1 MLSEKT
7 YIFAAPEFRGIHE
20 KTESMNGHVK
30 MTGVMED
37 LLIYGTAKV
46 GERGQ
51 IVIPAE
57 ARKEFKIRAGDIL
70 LVVRGVGRQ
79 GIVLV
84 KAETVKE
91 LVAKVMTGL
100 AEEKEE
106 AGQSKEVDEHI
117 PALGHD
123 RGSKP

>member
-1 MLSEKT
+1 MLFEKP
-7 YIFAAPEFRGIHE
+7 YIFAAPQSEEIHE

-30 MTGVMED
+30 MASVMED

-57 ARKEFKIRAGDIL
+57 ARKEFGIRAGDIL

-84 KAETVKE
+84 KAETVRE
-91 LVAKVMTGL
+91 LVAKVMAGL
-100 AEEKEE
+100 AQEREE
-106 AGQSKEVDEHI
+106 AGQSQEVDEHS

-123 RGSKP
+123 RGPT

>member
-1 MLSEKT
+1 
-7 YIFAAPEFRGIHE
+7 
-20 KTESMNGHVK
+20 MNGHVK
-30 MTGVMED
+30 MAGVMED

-57 ARKEFKIRAGDIL
+57 ARKEFGIRAGDIL
-70 LVVRGVGRQ
+70 LVVRGVGKQ

-91 LVAKVMTGL
+91 LVAKVMAGL
-100 AEEKEE
+100 AQEREEV
-106 AGQSKEVDEHI
+106 GQSQEVDDHG
-117 PALGHD
+117 PLLGHD
-123 RGSKP
+123 RGPT

>member
-1 MLSEKT
+1 MAS
-7 YIFAAPEFRGIHE
+7 
-20 KTESMNGHVK
+20 
-30 MTGVMED
+30 VMED

-57 ARKEFKIRAGDIL
+57 ARKEFKIRAGDLL

-91 LVAKVMTGL
+91 LVAKVMAGL
-100 AEEKEE
+100 AEEKEG
-106 AGQSKEVDEHI
+106 AGQPKEGVDRT
-117 PALGHD
+117 PPPGHD
-123 RGSKP
+123 QGSMS

>member
-1 MLSEKT
+1 
-7 YIFAAPEFRGIHE
+7 
-20 KTESMNGHVK
+20 MNGHVK
-30 MTGVMED
+30 MAGVMED

-91 LVAKVMTGL
+91 LVAKVMAGL

-106 AGQSKEVDEHI
+106 AGQSKELDEHI
-117 PALGHD
+117 PALGHE
-123 RGSKP
+123 RGAKP